1 MWLKSRTTVQLAPS
15 DPRLTDLLDSLPHTS
30 DGAARFLPNL
40 NLSLQSKMLLAFF
53 VLIIMMGVP
62 YIFLAVPM
70 LRYQRQYD
78 HIMDNITAANGING
92 YIKSAID
99 AEMWDVVAG
108 KEDFYTADQFAILDE
123 VDAKLATMRE
133 ISTSRR
139 GKLKLRVIQNTMETL
154 RSDINQ
160 VGRQISLGQ
169 TFDENMVL
177 LERIRWVSGLVEADV
192 QDYMLFEV
200 NRTEQQ
206 YRVLEAALR
215 RWIYVSIFGML
226 AAVSFAIVAAW
237 RISRSI
243 YLPIKKL
250 HNVTTTIAREDLEP
264 LVMADNVDEI
274 TELGMSFNILVGKVR
289 DLLAAKIREQENLQK
304 AELRA
309 LQAQINPHFL
319 YNTLDAIIWLAEA
332 GRAHQVVEVVRALSR
347 FFRITLSNGK
357 DWITV
362 DEEIDHVRSYL
373 TIQKIRYRDILDF
386 EIDIAPETG
395 DATMLKLLLQPLV
408 ENALYHGIKN
418 KRGGGTIIV
427 RGYLPAGALQGNTE
441 RVPGARML
449 FEVIDNGRGISPT
462 RLAEVR
468 GALNGAPFA
477 GASSD
482 SGFGLCNVNQR
493 IKLYYG
499 KQYGLII
506 ESEPGVGTKVVVD
519 IPKT

>member
-15 DPRLTDLLDSLPHTS
+15 DPRLTDLLDSLPNTS

-200 NRTEQQ
+200 NRT
-206 YRVLEAALR
+206 
-215 RWIYVSIFGML
+215 
-226 AAVSFAIVAAW
+226 
-237 RISRSI
+237 
-243 YLPIKKL
+243 
-250 HNVTTTIAREDLEP
+250 
-264 LVMADNVDEI
+264 
-274 TELGMSFNILVGKVR
+274 
-289 DLLAAKIREQENLQK
+289 
-304 AELRA
+304 
-309 LQAQINPHFL
+309 
-319 YNTLDAIIWLAEA
+319 
-332 GRAHQVVEVVRALSR
+332 
-347 FFRITLSNGK
+347 
-357 DWITV
+357 
-362 DEEIDHVRSYL
+362 
-373 TIQKIRYRDILDF
+373 
-386 EIDIAPETG
+386 
-395 DATMLKLLLQPLV
+395 
-408 ENALYHGIKN
+408 
-418 KRGGGTIIV
+418 
-427 RGYLPAGALQGNTE
+427 
-441 RVPGARML
+441 
-449 FEVIDNGRGISPT
+449 
-462 RLAEVR
+462 
-468 GALNGAPFA
+468 
-477 GASSD
+477 
-482 SGFGLCNVNQR
+482 
-493 IKLYYG
+493 
-499 KQYGLII
+499 
-506 ESEPGVGTKVVVD
+506 
-519 IPKT
+519 